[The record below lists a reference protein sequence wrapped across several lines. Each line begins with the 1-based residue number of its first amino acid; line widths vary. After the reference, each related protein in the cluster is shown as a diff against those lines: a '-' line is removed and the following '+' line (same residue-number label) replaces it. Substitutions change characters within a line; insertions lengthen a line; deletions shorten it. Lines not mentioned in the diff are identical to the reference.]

1 LNFNLI
7 AREFHI
13 KTEAASSAADAV
25 AASLPNQLFFFF
37 FVCWLH
43 ATKSRAKLLYII
55 QLNFNL

>member
-13 KTEAASSAADAV
+13 KTEAASSAADAAV
-25 AASLPNQLFFFF
+25 AASLPNQLFF